1 MAKETGAYESLIRGV
16 SEQVPHDR
24 LPGQHWLQDNFISDP
39 VRGLARRHGS
49 VMVHERK
56 YSTLSLS
63 AASKADMTNFK
74 EASFTVNGKELS
86 FLYRPVAKVAGSTMP
101 GLVAIDK
108 DAGQILSV
116 QAGASD
122 SVALDI
128 LDKGITTITAVG
140 QFILFGARGRVTT
153 YSGSDRLAA
162 TSTYAVAWV
171 RGGAYSRKYTITIV
185 KPDNSVVTVN
195 YTTPASYYEGT
206 LNTSDIPATATDYQK
221 QVNDRVNAYNTAVN
235 QHIASAGRA
244 IQPENIAES
253 LRAACVSAGFTTVTR
268 VGAMLRFTGVK
279 NVVADDNGDGGLF
292 KATAQEVESTNDLS
306 NYHVVGKTVRVT
318 PKRNDYSTGQNTS
331 FYLKARPVTEGMTG
345 WQDVVWEEAPGY
357 EVTPNFMFL
366 MGWYN
371 ASNGTLYVGSTAANL
386 AAVSG
391 LSDVPTFSVSSAGDA
406 DSSPIPEFFGKQID
420 YMRTFQ
426 DRLMIVAGATVF
438 MSKSGD
444 YFNFFRKSVLTLAD
458 DDPIEVY
465 ADGSEGDTI
474 TCAVQLDRNLL
485 LFGKRQQYAVPGR
498 EAMTPR
504 NAYIATQSAHEDAI
518 DAPPVASGNLIFF
531 SQQRSNRLTVHQMMT
546 GAYAD
551 SFESFDV
558 TQQLDGYMIGT
569 PRQIVAMTAP
579 TQLFI
584 RTKELTNGVYV
595 FSYLDS
601 LGSEQRLFDSWS
613 RWTWNPNL
621 GTLVGITSHDSNLL
635 TVTARQAPDGVYLV
649 LDRFVRESRLSSNP
663 YLDSM
668 RPWSVVSGQV
678 GTIETNWVGAADT
691 AVVFKETAGEYFLL
705 GRPLAEASTLFS
717 SVPGQ
722 EAHAMVGTY
731 FESDVEP
738 TNPYIRDRQDKAVL
752 DGRLTVGKLM
762 VTVADTAAMN
772 ATITAHGTSNMVLE
786 WVYRPAGSWILNK
799 QQIAEATSVTVPVMK
814 EIRDYRLRLSSRNWL
829 PLTVS
834 SIEWQGQF
842 FTSRRG

>member
-24 LPGQHWLQDNFISDP
+24 LPGQHWLQDNYISDP

-56 YSTLSLS
+56 YASTTLN
-63 AASKADMTNFK
+63 AATKSDITNFK
-74 EASFTVNGKELS
+74 EASFTVRGKELC
-86 FLYRPVAKVAGSTMP
+86 FMYRPVAKVSGSTMP

-116 QAGASD
+116 QAPASD
-122 SVALDI
+122 TVALDI
-128 LDKGITTITAVG
+128 LDKGITSITAVG
-140 QFILFGARGRVTT
+140 QFLLFAARGRNTT
-153 YSGSDRLAA
+153 YTTSDRLSA
-162 TSTYAVAWV
+162 TATYAVAWV
-171 RGGAYSRKYTITIV
+171 RGGAYSRKYTLTIV
-185 KPDNSVVTVN
+185 KPDNSIVTVN

-235 QHIASAGRA
+235 QHIAAAGRA

-253 LRAACVSAGFTTVTR
+253 LRAACVAQGFTTVSR
-268 VGAMLRFTGVK
+268 VGSILRFTGVK
-279 NVVADDNGDGGLF
+279 NVVTDDNGDGSLL
-292 KATAQEVESTNDLS
+292 KATSSEVESTADLS

-318 PKRNDYSTGQNTS
+318 PKRNDYSTSNNPS
-331 FYLKARPVTEGMTG
+331 FYMKARPVTEGLTG
-345 WQDVVWEEAPGY
+345 WQDVVWEEGPGW
-357 EVTPNFMFL
+357 EVTPGFVFML
-366 MGWYN
+366 GWYN
-371 ASNGTLYVGSTAANL
+371 STNGTLYVASTAAL
-386 AAVSG
+386 LEGVTG
-391 LSDVPTFSVSSAGDA
+391 LTEVPRFDLSSAGDA
-406 DSSPIPEFFGKQID
+406 ESSPLPEFFGKQID

-438 MSKSGD
+438 LSRSGE
-444 YFNFFRKSVLTLAD
+444 YFSFFRKSVLTLAD

-474 TCAVQLDRNLL
+474 TCSVQLDRNLL
-485 LFGKRQQYAVPGR
+485 LFGKRQQYAIPGR

-504 NAYIATQSAHEDAI
+504 NAYIAIQSAHEDAT
-518 DAPPVASGNLIFF
+518 DAPPVATGNLIFF
-531 SQQRSNRLTVHQMMT
+531 SQQRSNRLTVQQMMT
-546 GAYAD
+546 GSYAD

-558 TQQLDGYMIGT
+558 SQQLDGYMVGK
-569 PRQIVAMTAP
+569 PMQIVAMTSP

-584 RTKELTNGVYV
+584 RTKELANGVYV

-601 LGSEQRLFDSWS
+601 IGSEQRLFDSWS
-613 RWTWNPNL
+613 RWTWDASL
-621 GTLVGITSHDSNLL
+621 GTLLGITGHDSNLL

-649 LDRFVRESRLSSNP
+649 LDRFVRESRLSDNP

-678 GTIETNWVGAADT
+678 GTIETNWIGAANT
-691 AVVFKETAGEYFLL
+691 AVAFKATAGDYFLL
-705 GRPLAEASTLFS
+705 GRPLAEVSVLFS

-722 EAHAMVGTY
+722 QAHAMVGTY
-731 FESDVEP
+731 FHSDVEP
-738 TNPYIRDRQDKAVL
+738 TAPYIRDRKDKAVL
-752 DGRLTVGKLM
+752 DGRLTISKLM
-762 VTVADTAAMN
+762 VTVADTAAMD
-772 ATITAHGTSNMVLE
+772 ATLTAHGTTTDALK
-786 WVYRPAGSWILNK
+786 WVHRPAGNWVLNK
-799 QQIAEATSVTVPVMK
+799 QQVAESTTVTIPVMK
-814 EIRDYRLRLSSRNWL
+814 EIRDYRLRLSARNWL
-829 PLTVS
+829 PLTIS